1 MQTIGKRHH
10 GRAGKPKMGGNQYVS
25 HGRRERK
32 GRRNQRQK
40 SARKHGSDYQETG
53 VVKEWLGRII
63 RIIENKNHRFKNSN
77 FKL

>member
-25 HGRRERK
+25 H

-63 RIIENKNHRFKNSN
+63 GIIENKNHRFKNSN